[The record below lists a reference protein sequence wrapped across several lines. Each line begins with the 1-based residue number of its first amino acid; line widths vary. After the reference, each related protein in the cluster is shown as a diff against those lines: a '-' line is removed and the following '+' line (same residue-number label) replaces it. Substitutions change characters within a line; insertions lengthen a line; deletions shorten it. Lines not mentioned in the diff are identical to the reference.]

1 MFKFHAL
8 RGISTMLFII
18 VMSVSQAVMSQ
29 SLSNQMDIR
38 VLIDVS
44 GSMKQT
50 DPNNLRIPAL
60 QVLTQLLPIGSKAG
74 VWQFANT
81 PKVIVPHGD
90 VNTQWQQKASIAAQQ
105 ISSIGQFTDIGAAL
119 KSASFNAQ
127 DQSQGRQLHIILL
140 TDGMVD
146 VSKDDAQN
154 ERARSALLKPI
165 LQQYINVGARVHTIG
180 LSHKADKA
188 TLSAIAQGT
197 DGLFE
202 VAINADQLL
211 DIFLRALD
219 NTVVTQQV
227 PVKRSEQSFLVQP
240 GIDSMTIMVEK
251 NGDENIKLKDG
262 NQRIFGKEQTLSNQ
276 QWQSSATHDVIR
288 IQKPIPGKW
297 VLISDTATLKRINV
311 VGQLQILLQQSH
323 QNIKVGQR
331 SYIDVQ
337 LADEKG
343 KLLSAEQLQGFKLE
357 VTMDNDNQQVF
368 QQQQVFLA
376 DVKTRMH
383 LPVLNEPGLYNL
395 TISVVNGQFIR
406 TINRSLRVHPLI
418 ALSAADGTDAGQQ
431 NTMTMPVTKEVA
443 VIVGQSANL
452 MSQSEAMVVSKETA
466 SPALQALMVEQVAS
480 ETAEVGI
487 VAAVAKELN
496 ITAIQLSKQTT
507 SEQTTSEQTTSEQ
520 VLIEAPVTTEL
531 VDVTAEPET
540 AASQIADLVKK
551 LKDKIIS
558 QGTSTQNT
566 PNAVA
571 KASSNNAQASE
582 AEGGLSDQLRWL
594 VVGGAVV
601 VLLLLLVILRR
612 TSKPST
618 TNSKKHDQ
626 T

>member
-8 RGISTMLFII
+8 RGLSTMLFII
-18 VMSVSQAVMSQ
+18 VTSVSQAVMSQ
-29 SLSNQMDIR
+29 PLSNQMDIR

-81 PKVIVPHGD
+81 PKVIVPHGE

-146 VSKDDAQN
+146 VSKDVAQN
-154 ERARSALLKPI
+154 QRARSALLNSI

-227 PVKRSEQSFLVQP
+227 PVKRSEQSFLVRP

-297 VLISDTATLKRINV
+297 ALISDTATLKRINV

-357 VTMDNDNQQVF
+357 VTMDNNNQQVF

-406 TINRSLRVHPLI
+406 TINRSLRVHPLLAI
-418 ALSAADGTDAGQQ
+418 SAAANTDAGQQ
-431 NTMTMPVTKEVA
+431 NIMTMPVTKEVA

-452 MSQSEAMVVSKETA
+452 TSPSEAMVVSKETA

-487 VAAVAKELN
+487 LAAVAKELN
-496 ITAIQLSKQTT
+496 TTAIQLSEQST
-507 SEQTTSEQTTSEQ
+507 SEQSTSGQ
-520 VLIEAPVTTEL
+520 VLIEEPVTAEL

-540 AASQIADLVKK
+540 AASQIADLVRK

-558 QGTSTQNT
+558 QGTTTQNA

-571 KASSNNAQASE
+571 KASSNNTQASK

-618 TNSKKHDQ
+618 TNSKQHDQ

>member
-29 SLSNQMDIR
+29 PLSNQMDIR

-81 PKVIVPHGD
+81 PKVIVPHGE

-146 VSKDDAQN
+146 VSKDVAQN
-154 ERARSALLKPI
+154 QRARSALLNSI

-227 PVKRSEQSFLVQP
+227 PVKRSEQSFLVRP

-297 VLISDTATLKRINV
+297 ALISDRATLKRINV

-343 KLLSAEQLQGFKLE
+343 KLLSAEQLQGFKLD

-406 TINRSLRVHPLI
+406 TINRSLRVHPLVAI
-418 ALSAADGTDAGQQ
+418 SAADGTDAGQQ
-431 NTMTMPVTKEVA
+431 NTMIMPVTKEVA
-443 VIVGQSANL
+443 VIVGQSVNVI
-452 MSQSEAMVVSKETA
+452 SQSEAMIVSKETA

-487 VAAVAKELN
+487 LAAVAKELN
-496 ITAIQLSKQTT
+496 TTAIQMSEQTTSKQTT
-507 SEQTTSEQTTSEQ
+507 SKQ
-520 VLIEAPVTTEL
+520 VLIDQPVTTKL
-531 VDVTAEPET
+531 VDVTEEPQT

-558 QGTSTQNT
+558 QGTTTQNA
-566 PNAVA
+566 PNALA
-571 KASSNNAQASE
+571 EASSNNGQASE

-601 VLLLLLVILRR
+601 VLLLLWVILRR

>member
-1 MFKFHAL
+1 
-8 RGISTMLFII
+8 
-18 VMSVSQAVMSQ
+18 
-29 SLSNQMDIR
+29 
-38 VLIDVS
+38 
-44 GSMKQT
+44 
-50 DPNNLRIPAL
+50 
-60 QVLTQLLPIGSKAG
+60 
-74 VWQFANT
+74 
-81 PKVIVPHGD
+81 
-90 VNTQWQQKASIAAQQ
+90 
-105 ISSIGQFTDIGAAL
+105 
-119 KSASFNAQ
+119 
-127 DQSQGRQLHIILL
+127 
-140 TDGMVD
+140 
-146 VSKDDAQN
+146 
-154 ERARSALLKPI
+154 
-165 LQQYINVGARVHTIG
+165 
-180 LSHKADKA
+180 
-188 TLSAIAQGT
+188 
-197 DGLFE
+197 
-202 VAINADQLL
+202 
-211 DIFLRALD
+211 
-219 NTVVTQQV
+219 
-227 PVKRSEQSFLVQP
+227 
-240 GIDSMTIMVEK
+240 
-251 NGDENIKLKDG
+251 
-262 NQRIFGKEQTLSNQ
+262 
-276 QWQSSATHDVIR
+276 VIR

-418 ALSAADGTDAGQQ
+418 AISAADGTDAGQQ
-431 NTMTMPVTKEVA
+431 NTMTMPVAKEVA

-466 SPALQALMVEQVAS
+466 SPALQALMAEQVAS
-480 ETAEVGI
+480 ETAGVEI

-496 ITAIQLSKQTT
+496 TTAIQL

-520 VLIEAPVTTEL
+520 VLIEEPVTTEL

-558 QGTSTQNT
+558 QGTSTQNA

>member
-8 RGISTMLFII
+8 RGLSTMLFII
-18 VMSVSQAVMSQ
+18 VTSVSQAVMSQ
-29 SLSNQMDIR
+29 PLSNQMDIR

-81 PKVIVPHGD
+81 PKVIVPHGE
-90 VNTQWQQKASIAAQQ
+90 VNTHWQQKAYIAAQQ

-146 VSKDDAQN
+146 VSKDVAQN
-154 ERARSALLKPI
+154 QRARSALLNSI

-227 PVKRSEQSFLVQP
+227 PVKRSEQSFLVRP

-297 VLISDTATLKRINV
+297 ALISDTATLKRINV

-357 VTMDNDNQQVF
+357 VTMDNNNQQVF

-406 TINRSLRVHPLI
+406 TINRSLRVHPLLAI
-418 ALSAADGTDAGQQ
+418 SAAANTDAGQQ
-431 NTMTMPVTKEVA
+431 NIMTMPVTKEVA

-452 MSQSEAMVVSKETA
+452 TSPSEAMVVSKETA

-487 VAAVAKELN
+487 LAAVAKELN
-496 ITAIQLSKQTT
+496 TTAIQLSEQST
-507 SEQTTSEQTTSEQ
+507 SEQSTSGQ
-520 VLIEAPVTTEL
+520 VLIEEPVTAEL

-540 AASQIADLVKK
+540 AASQIADLVRK

-558 QGTSTQNT
+558 QGTTTQNA

-571 KASSNNAQASE
+571 KASSNNTQASK

-618 TNSKKHDQ
+618 TNSKQHDQ